1 MNIAAVWMYLSNLV
15 GRVQARADE
24 RGQALV
30 EYMLII
36 ALVALVVIV
45 ALHFLGSTA
54 ATTLNNTGNCL
65 NGVTGTGKFAGC

>member
-1 MNIAAVWMYLSNLV
+1 MTIAAVWMYLSTLV

-36 ALVALVVIV
+36 ALVALAVIL
-45 ALHFLGSTA
+45 ALHFLGGTA
-54 ATTLNNTGNCL
+54 ANTLNNTGNCIAAAP
-65 NGVTGTGKFAGC
+65 GATPPC

>member
-1 MNIAAVWMYLSNLV
+1 MNIAAVWMYLSTLV

-36 ALVALVVIV
+36 ALVALAVIL
-45 ALHFLGSTA
+45 ALHFLGGTA
-54 ATTLNNTGNCL
+54 ANTLNATGNCI
-65 NGVTGTGKFAGC
+65 NNAPSSTAGCP

>member
-1 MNIAAVWMYLSNLV
+1 MNIAAVWMYLSTLV

-36 ALVALVVIV
+36 ALVALAVIL
-45 ALHFLGSTA
+45 ALHFLGGTA
-54 ATTLNNTGNCL
+54 ANTLNNTGNCIAAAP
-65 NGVTGTGKFAGC
+65 GATPPC